1 MTTFRLLSNLS
12 LYLGIT
18 LVINQPAVCLP
29 PPEDVPEEVLRTEI
43 ITRARSPIDGKPL
56 TAAEYA
62 QLKAQLQESAVPPQV
77 NPKIRQLIFL
87 LRLRKLFRTIAPF

>member
-1 MTTFRLLSNLS
+1 MRQVKFLSVLL
-12 LYLGIT
+12 GAT
-18 LVINQPAVCLP
+18 LIGVKPAWGLP

-62 QLKAQLQESAVPPQV
+62 QLRAQIAEGTFAPEV
-77 NPKIRQLIFL
+77 NSKFQQLILL
-87 LRLRKLFRTIAPF
+87 LRIRRLLRTIVPL